1 MSFFIAVMEFSFYS
15 FSPRLAEIHGS
26 DWVGIGEVMGRS
38 SMSLNRKYAKLVNGR
53 YMYRGV

>member
-1 MSFFIAVMEFSFYS
+1 MEFSFYS

-53 YMYRGV
+53 FMYRGV